1 MPQSQES
8 PLGSFFARLNLPAT
22 AVEGLTQGECWTFP
36 VGPCAVYVYHLGSTL
51 LLSASLG
58 QAPTAGVEPFY
69 RRLLKLNTEAGLL
82 GSRLGIEPG
91 GTIKLTQVVLLG
103 QELLEFEQFRANLEG
118 FMRGMRL
125 AGESIVEGL
134 AEIRESL
141 AGPGAPGRPSR
152 GQPE

>member
-1 MPQSQES
+1 MPQPQES
-8 PLGSFFARLNLPAT
+8 ALGRFFARLNLPAT
-22 AVEGLTQGECWTFP
+22 AVEGLTQGDCWTFA

-58 QAPTAGVEPFY
+58 QSPATGVEPFY
-69 RRLLKLNTEAGLL
+69 RRLLALNAEAGLL

-103 QELLEFEQFRANLEG
+103 QDRLEFDLFRANLEG

-134 AEIRESL
+134 AELRATLEER
-141 AGPGAPGRPSR
+141 GGRK
-152 GQPE
+152 